1 VARDSRAKRTTF
13 ASARAA
19 LVPNERFSLDGA
31 ATGTRASHAM
41 PELPE
46 VETVRRMLAGA
57 VRGRRIAR
65 ASVSRKRLRTSSL
78 AALPRQLAGRTFA
91 TPRRTG
97 KFLLLDL
104 DGGVTLL
111 SHLGMSGRW
120 LYWPAGTAPD
130 ATLEHVHLKL
140 AFKDGATLWFQD
152 VRRFGM
158 LRVVPTDRLER
169 DTSLKLLGPDPL
181 AVPRDGV
188 ALRAAARG
196 ARTSI
201 KTWLLDQRRIAG
213 LGNIYAS
220 EVLFRARIDPRRR
233 AGALAPGEWT
243 PVAVE
248 IPAVLEESIARMGT
262 TFSSYRTIWNE
273 PGQYG
278 EELLV
283 YDRAGEPCRHCGTP
297 VRRIVQG
304 GRSTF
309 FCPSCQRREQPSAR
323 VRARSTRVQRTP
335 KRRLSNR

>member
-1 VARDSRAKRTTF
+1 
-13 ASARAA
+13 
-19 LVPNERFSLDGA
+19 
-31 ATGTRASHAM
+31 M

-46 VETVRRMLAGA
+46 VETVRRMLEGA
-57 VRGRRIAR
+57 IPGRRIAH
-65 ASVSRKRLRTSSL
+65 ASVSRKRLRTTPL
-78 AALPRQLAGRTFA
+78 GALPAKLQGRTFA
-91 TPRRTG
+91 KPRRTG
-97 KFLLLDL
+97 KFLMLDL

-120 LYWPAGTAPD
+120 LYWPPSRSADEA
-130 ATLEHVHLKL
+130 LEHVHLKL
-140 AFKDGATLWFQD
+140 EFEDGATLWFQD

-158 LRVVPTDRLER
+158 LRVVATDALGR
-169 DTSLKLLGPDPL
+169 DASLRLLGPDPL
-181 AVPRDGV
+181 AVPRDGA
-188 ALRAAARG
+188 ALRTAARG

-233 AGALAPGEWT
+233 AGTLDLAEWSR
-243 PVAVE
+243 VATEV
-248 IPAVLEESIARMGT
+248 PAVLEESIARMGT

-278 EELLV
+278 DKLLV
-283 YDRAGEPCRHCGTP
+283 YDRAGKPCRNCGTP
-297 VRRIVQG
+297 LKRIVQN

-323 VRARSTRVQRTP
+323 VRTRASRVRRGSA
-335 KRRLSNR
+335 RRLSDR